1 VMTPVCLDK
10 KSRPIV
16 IDLLLLL
23 LFVFSCIAWSKKLH
37 YTTTERDTTDPEKT
51 AIAADGLLK

>member
-23 LFVFSCIAWSKKLH
+23 LFVFSCIAWSKKV
-37 YTTTERDTTDPEKT
+37 YNTTTERDATNPEAT
-51 AIAADGLLK
+51 AIGSGRPP